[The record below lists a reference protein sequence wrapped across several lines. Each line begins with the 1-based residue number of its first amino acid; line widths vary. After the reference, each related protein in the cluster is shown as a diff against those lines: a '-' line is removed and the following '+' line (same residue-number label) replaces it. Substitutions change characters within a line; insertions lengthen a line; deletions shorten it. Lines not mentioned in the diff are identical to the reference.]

1 MRVRRQA
8 SFLRHWLCMPMR
20 ADQSEKG
27 PMTSPTMDPPP
38 IERAT
43 LQLYQLYDVGDSIAL
58 EQARALLA
66 QPSARV
72 RPVATR
78 GGAIEIAQLPLEI
91 SMGPGDLR
99 IGGMSLAGELRARI
113 YDLGI
118 LALRIVLRLPGPC
131 TWHELTGMMA
141 ELQGYPADAMAL
153 FERGYESLRATLAP
167 AIQRPN
173 GTLRTEDYTILVVE
187 RLANGA
193 PASQLA
199 RHPALLQ
206 AALGERRPLSA
217 SAQSLA
223 TALSYYEDDLILLTW
238 SAAIVVESEAAARE
252 DATLLLEFAN
262 TQLLAFRS
270 YDAEVERDLAAIAPR
285 IAETRR
291 PFYLHL
297 FGSFSFMREI
307 AALIADITATSAR
320 VENALKVTED
330 VYWNRVYSAA
340 LATLRVQVW
349 RNGLA
354 EALNVLRQTAS
365 LLHDEAQAAWAT
377 LLEALII
384 LLIAI
389 ELVVAVLGLRSGF
402 H

>member
-1 MRVRRQA
+1 
-8 SFLRHWLCMPMR
+8 
-20 ADQSEKG
+20 
-27 PMTSPTMDPPP
+27 MTTPATDPPP
-38 IERAT
+38 IEQAS
-43 LQLYQLYDVGDSIAL
+43 LQLYQLYDVGDSIEL

-91 SMGPGDLR
+91 SMGPAGLR
-99 IGGMSLAGELRARI
+99 LGNLALGGELRARI

-118 LALRIVLRLPGPC
+118 LALRVVLRLPGPC
-131 TWHELTGMMA
+131 TWPGVTTLMA
-141 ELQGYPADAMAL
+141 EVQSYPPEILQL
-153 FERGYESLRATLAP
+153 FDGAVKSLGATLAP
-167 AIQRPN
+167 AIQRPAAA
-173 GTLRTEDYTILVVE
+173 LRIEDYSILVVE
-187 RLANGA
+187 RLADGK

-206 AALGERRPLSA
+206 AALGERRPLST
-217 SAQSLA
+217 SAQALA

-238 SAAIVVESEAAARE
+238 SAAIVIEPEAAARD

-262 TQLLAFRS
+262 TQLLALRS
-270 YDAEVERDLAAIAPR
+270 YDAEVERDLALITPR
-285 IAETRR
+285 IAEVRR

-297 FGSFSFMREI
+297 FSSFQFQREI
-307 AALIADITATSAR
+307 AGLITDITATSTR

-340 LATLRVQVW
+340 LATLRIATW
-349 RNGLA
+349 RAGLA
-354 EALNVLRQTAS
+354 EALDVLRQTSS
-365 LLHDEAQAAWAT
+365 LLHDEAQSAWT
-377 LLEALII
+377 TMLEVLVI

-389 ELVVAVLGLRSGF
+389 EVVVALLGLRTGF